1 VIIQDYN
8 TQLCTKKSEV
18 MVFYVKEPVRSEI
31 AMNDRPIE
39 HMQSLAFLGCK
50 LTHYKEDYIDWL

>member
-1 VIIQDYN
+1 
-8 TQLCTKKSEV
+8 